1 MTIVFCDL
9 GTPTG
14 SAPFSVYENL
24 RQELVARGM
33 DPARVRFI
41 HEANNDRKKALL
53 FEQCRTGQVDV
64 IIGSTSKMGV
74 GTNIQTR
81 AVALHHLDCP
91 WRPADIEQREGR
103 ILRQGN
109 LNPEVG
115 IYRYVVEGSFDA
127 YSWQTVERK
136 AKFIDQIM
144 RGTLDQREIEDLGDN
159 TLSFNEVKALASGDP
174 LVLERAEL
182 EQEVATL
189 TRLERSHSRAQ
200 AGLRT
205 RIHTAEQDLDRA
217 LERIPRLEAAIA
229 RTTDT
234 RGESFR
240 ARTADGR
247 THTNRADAAAT
258 LRHTLGA
265 HLARLDK
272 HTRPEAEPDQVLTLG
287 GHNFNGRVRLAR
299 LGGQDVAQVRLGDLP
314 DISVDI
320 DLSESGHGGITR
332 IENAIANLPR
342 ALDVPGHEVGSS
354 GASPLT

>member
-14 SAPFSVYENL
+14 SAPFNVYENL
-24 RQELVARGM
+24 RHELVARGM

-144 RGTLDQREIEDLGDN
+144 TAPSTSARSRTSA
-159 TLSFNEVKALASGDP
+159 TTPSAS
-174 LVLERAEL
+174 
-182 EQEVATL
+182 
-189 TRLERSHSRAQ
+189 TRSR
-200 AGLRT
+200 
-205 RIHTAEQDLDRA
+205 
-217 LERIPRLEAAIA
+217 P
-229 RTTDT
+229 
-234 RGESFR
+234 
-240 ARTADGR
+240 
-247 THTNRADAAAT
+247 
-258 LRHTLGA
+258 
-265 HLARLDK
+265 
-272 HTRPEAEPDQVLTLG
+272 
-287 GHNFNGRVRLAR
+287 
-299 LGGQDVAQVRLGDLP
+299 
-314 DISVDI
+314 
-320 DLSESGHGGITR
+320 
-332 IENAIANLPR
+332 
-342 ALDVPGHEVGSS
+342 
-354 GASPLT
+354 SPLATRSSSNAPSLSRKSPP